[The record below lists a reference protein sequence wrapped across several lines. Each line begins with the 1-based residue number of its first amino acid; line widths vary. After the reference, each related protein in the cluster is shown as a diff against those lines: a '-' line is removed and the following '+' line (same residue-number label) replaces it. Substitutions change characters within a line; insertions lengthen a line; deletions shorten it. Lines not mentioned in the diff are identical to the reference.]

1 MDPQRGP
8 HPDRPDYSLPQFEGL
23 VNLVIGNTQMT
34 RDEAIAVL
42 NEQWELQHPNN
53 EQPPQPPPAEPR
65 RCRRQSSKTTP
76 TKYGSQCRCADHL
89 TTHSDAWKHS
99 NEKTEP
105 LTIAQEDEG
114 SITLKPAHAVGPSKN
129 ARLNALL
136 PFTDF
141 LFAKN
146 IFLCCI
152 EEVKWGNVVVDSFNW
167 FFHRLKVHDLQQEG
181 ECGKRALVHYA
192 AHVHQDWHDK
202 MTQKCGY
209 NIVNIN
215 ENLLNKIAW
224 QLDSKDVQTGLSK
237 VLTGSPP
244 HLSLH
249 SPVMCSPTKTLMLW
263 LLNPLWL
270 WLCHWLWLW
279 LWLGHLFYLFFWPH
293 FALIPCPPAF
303 PPQLPPLSPAQAQR
317 P

>member
-23 VNLVIGNTQMT
+23 VNLVIRNTQMT

-65 RCRRQSSKTTP
+65 S
-76 TKYGSQCRCADHL
+76 ADHL

-167 FFHRLKVHDLQQEG
+167 FFHRLKVHDLQQE
-181 ECGKRALVHYA
+181 
-192 AHVHQDWHDK
+192 DWHDK

-237 VLTGSPP
+237 P
-244 HLSLH
+244 HQNSHALAFEPTLALALPLALALALAWPFILFIFLAPLCSHSL
-249 SPVMCSPTKTLMLW
+249 PTS
-263 LLNPLWL
+263 
-270 WLCHWLWLW
+270 
-279 LWLGHLFYLFFWPH
+279 
-293 FALIPCPPAF
+293 F
-303 PPQLPPLSPAQAQR
+303 PPTTATSITSSSTETMTVMVGDHNAFGTGA
-317 P
+317 